1 MDRKITPMKKIA
13 LLLTMCFLH
22 YLGCQTEA
30 LSAPVVLEL
39 FTSEGCSSCPPADKV
54 LSEIAEKTPI
64 DGVEIIPIGWHV
76 DYWNKLGWTDRF
88 SKEDY
93 TRRQYAYAQSSKRES
108 VFTPEAVLNG
118 LGGINGADRTAI
130 LKGAQYLA
138 ERPGVEV
145 KMVVSFTEPET
156 LTVNL
161 ETPKGVSIPE
171 GESLDVLVVITEDNL
186 ITRVERGENSGRTL
200 RHDAVVREFKRVGV
214 IRDDRDLPFKKK
226 VTMDWNPDWSKE
238 NSHVVVLLQEHLS
251 QLILGAGTSPA
262 KIEAK

>member
-13 LLLTMCFLH
+13 LLLTMCFLY

-30 LSAPVVLEL
+30 FSAPVVLEL

-88 SKEDY
+88 SKEDF

-130 LKGAQYLA
+130 LK
-138 ERPGVEV
+138 
-145 KMVVSFTEPET
+145 
-156 LTVNL
+156 
-161 ETPKGVSIPE
+161 
-171 GESLDVLVVITEDNL
+171 
-186 ITRVERGENSGRTL
+186 
-200 RHDAVVREFKRVGV
+200 
-214 IRDDRDLPFKKK
+214 
-226 VTMDWNPDWSKE
+226 
-238 NSHVVVLLQEHLS
+238 
-251 QLILGAGTSPA
+251 
-262 KIEAK
+262 